1 MKTKIFLF
9 SIALTLFLNT
19 GLSQTNLFIKDDSIN
34 FISTLEEFAKG
45 NNHRRYKYVKNY
57 FKECDSLDNLVIKTE
72 AIDWFGVYRNVV
84 IEKKGETDS
93 VVYVVCHYDKIDGNV
108 ISVVNLLVN
117 GNLDALTSNTFLSK
131 GAYDNGTGVVMSF
144 YLLSSIMNKDM
155 HYTYRF
161 VFTGMEEY
169 GLRGARTHVSGVKKR
184 EWANS
189 FYAIN
194 IDMIGRKD
202 LQGITITENVSDSN
216 LVNIAQDVCNDLN
229 YSFNRTML
237 PAGALSDFYI
247 FKGQHFFK
255 DFGISILGNLLGGL
269 IPQRSY
275 FTRHKKGIPV
285 INLTDE
291 ASISFALVASI
302 FSPIAF
308 GEIHSFRDKVSVVD
322 NENLIEYGD
331 FLINFIEY
339 IDKNQKKLMN

>member
-1 MKTKIFLF
+1 MKTKIFLLP
-9 SIALTLFLNT
+9 IAFILYLNN
-19 GLSQTNLFIKDDSIN
+19 GLSQNNQFVKDDSLH
-34 FISTLEEFAKG
+34 FTSTLEEFAKG

-57 FKECDSLDNLVIKTE
+57 FNQSDSLDNLEIKTE

-93 VVYVVCHYDKIDGNV
+93 VVYVVCHYDKIDGNAL
-108 ISVVNLLVN
+108 SVVNLLVN
-117 GNLDALTSNTFLSK
+117 GNLDVLTSNTFLSK
-131 GAYDNGTGVVMSF
+131 GAYDNGTGVIMSI

-202 LQGITITENVSDSN
+202 LHGITITENVSDSN
-216 LVNIAQDVCNDLN
+216 LVNIAQDVCNELN
-229 YSFNRTML
+229 YSLNRTKL
-237 PAGALSDFYI
+237 PGGALSDFYI

-275 FTRHKKGIPV
+275 FTRYKKGIPV

-291 ASISFALVASI
+291 ASISFAIVASI

-322 NENLIEYGD
+322 NRNLVAYGE
-331 FLINFIEY
+331 FLMSFIES
-339 IDKNQKKLMN
+339 IDRKQKINN